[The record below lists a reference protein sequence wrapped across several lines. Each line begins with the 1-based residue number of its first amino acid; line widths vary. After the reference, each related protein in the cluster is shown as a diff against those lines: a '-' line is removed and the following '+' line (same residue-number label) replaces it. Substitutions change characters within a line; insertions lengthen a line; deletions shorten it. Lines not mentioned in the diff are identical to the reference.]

1 MGEAA
6 YPPPG
11 RHYSGQGLYSIHAR
25 DVSMPIHDSGY
36 FNVSVSKLYF
46 QARIRTYQRRQ
57 YYQEAILYI
66 DLGTD
71 MTIGISIELTST
83 YDQIEREMLI
93 SLAQQID
100 AIIASSIPRVKAEIA
115 QLIGI
120 GIRSTPEYDSLI
132 NGLLRGDLGL
142 EYPQDDMED
151 IISILRDNIV
161 VEYDPIKIVGRH
173 FDGGI
178 VIRFI
183 QRDHADILEIPAA
196 SYISNEHDID
206 WLEWLLLRGDSV
218 IISEYMV
225 ARGNFARSSSRT
237 KMALM
242 WKKSGGTFKIPPQFS
257 GTVGSNFITRAFAGI
272 DDILEN
278 TLRSIF

>member
-1 MGEAA
+1 
-6 YPPPG
+6 
-11 RHYSGQGLYSIHAR
+11 
-25 DVSMPIHDSGY
+25 
-36 FNVSVSKLYF
+36 
-46 QARIRTYQRRQ
+46 
-57 YYQEAILYI
+57 
-66 DLGTD
+66 